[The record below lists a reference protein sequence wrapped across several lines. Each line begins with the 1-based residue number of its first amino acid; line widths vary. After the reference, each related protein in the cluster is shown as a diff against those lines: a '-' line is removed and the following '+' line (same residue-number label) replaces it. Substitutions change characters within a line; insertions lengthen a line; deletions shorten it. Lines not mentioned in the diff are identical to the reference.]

1 MTLLIYFLLV
11 EICIQIGVFQS
22 ENIAYLALIV
32 GGVVWILHYN
42 VNHTEVSEREEE
54 EWEE

>member
-11 EICIQIGVFQS
+11 ELCMHAGVFQS
-22 ENIAYLALIV
+22 KVSVYFALMV
-32 GGVVWILHYN
+32 GCIVWIMHYN

>member
-11 EICIQIGVFQS
+11 EICIHIGVFQS
-22 ENIAYLALIV
+22 EAGAYIALIV
-32 GGVVWILHYN
+32 GCVVWILHYN
-42 VNHTEVSEREEE
+42 VNHAEVSEREEE

>member
-11 EICIQIGVFQS
+11 EICIQIGVFQN
-22 ENIAYLALIV
+22 ETITYLALMV
-32 GGVVWILHYN
+32 GCIVWILHYN